1 MEKRGKT
8 EDAGP
13 DVACICTCPLRHVF
27 APPAF
32 SRHLSPHL
40 VAKGTLLKVEKV
52 WGEVGG
58 GGAELGRGW
67 G

>member
-13 DVACICTCPLRHVF
+13 DVACICTCPLRHVS

-40 VAKGTLLKVEKV
+40 VAKGTLVKS
-52 WGEVGG
+52 GEG
-58 GGAELGRGW
+58 LG
-67 G
+67 